1 MIGESAV
8 KQETSPGCGACRQK
22 GSGSMPGFNP
32 KIPARKRQDKG
43 RRNRFERDLC
53 IAL

>member
-1 MIGESAV
+1 MTGESAD
-8 KQETSPGCGACRQK
+8 KQETSPGCGAGRQK

-43 RRNRFERDLC
+43 RRNRFERDLYS
-53 IAL
+53 AL